1 MYFYPEINNTSPLL
15 VKQFEDLICKKFS
28 PVSWHCVHIQYVF
41 SVHHTFRADC
51 YKPTAIYIF
60 SFILDYRTFDYQNSS
75 LIINLFPYP
84 MLGSIGLPVPLPDL
98 FLIVSCVMFQVN
110 DILLCQPDILLTSFE
125 SLPHRPLFN
134 DN

>member
-1 MYFYPEINNTSPLL
+1 
-15 VKQFEDLICKKFS
+15 
-28 PVSWHCVHIQYVF
+28 
-41 SVHHTFRADC
+41 
-51 YKPTAIYIF
+51 
-60 SFILDYRTFDYQNSS
+60 
-75 LIINLFPYP
+75 